1 MQLSVSTGKHGIL
14 QRATFLTFG
23 DSLDHTADYPL
34 ADMVAS
40 ANRWVQAVGLW
51 IWRVSGTWEFDDSNY
66 TTLPFATTNL
76 VNNQQD
82 YALPT
87 TALALRRVEVRD
99 ANGIWSQ
106 LTQMDASE
114 VGGALLE
121 QGKIAGLPRHYDVV
135 GNSLMLYPRPA
146 AASVTLVGGLRMQVD
161 RESLTFSVPASY
173 ITADP
178 TEPGFAEPFHDIIP
192 LGVSHDYLLGNDND
206 KATNIL
212 QQILLLRRD
221 LEAFSGRRNVSK
233 PTMITPTSIK
243 RTKDFF

>member
-178 TEPGFAEPFHDIIP
+178 TRTGFEATIPAGLRSITLIP
-192 LGVSHDYLLGNDND
+192 LPRLRGV
-206 KATNIL
+206 
-212 QQILLLRRD
+212 ILLVA
-221 LEAFSGRRNVSK
+221 EAATSTIG
-233 PTMITPTSIK
+233 ITSVAAGALAISSSCPILLSIFK
-243 RTKDFF
+243 I